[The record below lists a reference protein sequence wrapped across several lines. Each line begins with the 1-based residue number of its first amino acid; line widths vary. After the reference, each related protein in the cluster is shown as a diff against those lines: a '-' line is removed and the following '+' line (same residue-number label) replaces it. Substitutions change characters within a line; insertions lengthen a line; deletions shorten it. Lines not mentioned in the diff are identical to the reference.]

1 MTDTPLE
8 IELLGSVKIR
18 PARAEDEAQLLQLR
32 QALWPETSSA
42 EHLSDVRGLLSG
54 KPRSTL
60 PLVIY
65 VAESRGALLGFVE
78 VGLRSHADGCDP
90 SRPCGFVEGW
100 YVRPKDE
107 GRGIGRALIARSE
120 QWARDQG
127 CTELASDTWADNEA
141 SIEAHKALAF
151 EVVDTCV
158 NFRKRLS

>member
-32 QALWPETSSA
+32 QALCPETSSA
-42 EHLSDVRGLLSG
+42 EHLSDIRGLLSG

-78 VGLRSHADGCDP
+78 VGLRSPTVLLLATGHRVISYSKPMGT
-90 SRPCGFVEGW
+90 
-100 YVRPKDE
+100 
-107 GRGIGRALIARSE
+107 RS
-120 QWARDQG
+120 
-127 CTELASDTWADNEA
+127 S
-141 SIEAHKALAF
+141 
-151 EVVDTCV
+151 
-158 NFRKRLS
+158 